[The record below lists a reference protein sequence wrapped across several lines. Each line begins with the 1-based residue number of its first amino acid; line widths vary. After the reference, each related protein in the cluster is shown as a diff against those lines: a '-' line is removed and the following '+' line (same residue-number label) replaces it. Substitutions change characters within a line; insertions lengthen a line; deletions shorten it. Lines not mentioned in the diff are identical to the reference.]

1 MSVTQSVNQAVG
13 QVLQQI
19 IQSLYGN
26 LQSGLQF
33 QTAGQGGSELVYP
46 QGTELVGS
54 DSQYYYPTFS
64 SFNRK
69 VDIVGES
76 DFQVSSSELI
86 PYLGQFYGT
95 LVYGLSSEQYQQLAD
110 QQALQNQS
118 INSLFN
124 LMLDDL
130 GIESILWQKAGGLES
145 SWGWPSVQ
153 YSVDDYTVPSD
164 QDLPVNSQWIVLSN
178 SISYVCKV
186 ASSNSSI
193 ALRPAYQQTPWS
205 TLSSQLLNGSIN
217 SWDQVFTGDLTSD
230 LENPW
235 DNDLY
240 QKYVTIVRSLNQSSQ
255 TVTNQAQ
262 QSALVNNA
270 SSYLSNYI
278 TGNEL
283 QLDNTS
289 SQYVEVANASTSGYP
304 SLIPSSSYL
313 YPPNYIQSI
322 LSGVGQTISMTAAG
336 VGAAGSDVVAITSPM
351 AQTQQ
356 AQASMDDWGFVT
368 QSSKGSASGE
378 VGISSYD
385 PTVSVVTGSFNYT
398 NVGVQIWQPEIQ
410 GENAWLLID
419 PIQEAVSNP
428 TPYIYSSNFEGGF
441 GWTDSASAQTFTQ
454 EGLAYIS
461 AMAYAGSAVSTL
473 SGSTA
478 DSQLWTQ
485 DDLDAKGL
493 STNFGL
499 NFDDWYGSSITA
511 SESSAQDVGAT
522 LSTTSSNSGSQ
533 FLVSSNPM
541 GPISALGP
549 TSSGGL
555 PAIQL
560 ARGFQVIVEP
570 NESYEGSSDQ
580 NRRFR
585 RASGSGLG
593 ESRSGSKNVV
603 EDSLWVSVC
612 KKDSKKKIF
621 LDEQDNIL
629 FGSSIEDHAVGSK
642 GDDDL
647 FGHCRGDT
655 LKGGAGSDFI
665 SGGVGVN
672 RLHGGAGSDYFE
684 FDALNFSKGFK
695 HKIMDFKPN
704 KDVLWFTKG
713 WYPTRITVKSNL
725 LRFAGKTIGIL
736 EGLQESEVIEA
747 LEDAVFI

>member
-1 MSVTQSVNQAVG
+1 MVMQSVNQAVS
-13 QVLQQI
+13 QVLQQR
-19 IQSLYGN
+19 IQSLYGS

-33 QTAGQGGSELVYP
+33 QTVGQGGSELVYP
-46 QGTELVGS
+46 EGTELVGS
-54 DSQYYYPTFS
+54 VSQYYYPTFS

-110 QQALQNQS
+110 QQASQNQS
-118 INSLFN
+118 IDSLFN

-130 GIESILWQKAGGLES
+130 GVKSTLWQDAGGLES
-145 SWGWPSVQ
+145 SWSWPSVQ
-153 YSVDDYTVPSD
+153 YRVDAPTVPSD
-164 QDLPVNSQWIVLSN
+164 QDLPANTQWIVLSN
-178 SISYVCKV
+178 SIAYVCKV
-186 ASSNSSI
+186 ASNNSSI
-193 ALRPAYQQTPWS
+193 ALKPAYQQIPWS
-205 TLSSQLLNGSIN
+205 TISSQLLSGSIN
-217 SWDQVFTGDLTSD
+217 NWDQVFTGELTSD

-235 DNDLY
+235 DKDLY
-240 QKYVTIVRSLNQSSQ
+240 QKYLRILRSLNQSSQ

-262 QSALVNNA
+262 QTALVNNA
-270 SSYLSNYI
+270 SSYLANYI
-278 TGNEL
+278 TGNEW
-283 QLDNTS
+283 QLDNNS
-289 SQYVEVANASTSGYP
+289 SEYVVVANASTSGFP
-304 SLIPSSSYL
+304 SLIPKASYL
-313 YPPNYIQSI
+313 FSPNYTQSI
-322 LSGVGQTISMTAAG
+322 LTGVGQTISMTVAG
-336 VGAAGSDVVAITSPM
+336 VGAAGSDAVAITSPM

-378 VGISSYD
+378 VEISSYD

-398 NVGVQIWQPEIQ
+398 NVGVQIWQPETQ
-410 GENAWLLID
+410 GDSAWLLIE
-419 PIQEAVSNP
+419 PIQKAVSNP

-441 GWTDSASAQTFTQ
+441 GWSDSASAQTFTEQ
-454 EGLAYIS
+454 GLAYIA

-473 SGSTA
+473 AGSTA

-485 DDLDAKGL
+485 DDLDSKGL

-570 NESYEGSSDQ
+570 NQSYEGSSNQ
-580 NRRFR
+580 NRSFR
-585 RASGSGLG
+585 RASGTGLD
-593 ESRSGSKNVV
+593 EKHSGSKNVV

-621 LDEQDNIL
+621 LDEKDNIL
-629 FGSSIEDHAVGSK
+629 FGSSVSDHAVGSK

-655 LKGGAGSDFI
+655 LKGGSGSDFI

-672 RLHGGAGSDYFE
+672 RLHGGSGPDYFE

-695 HKIMDFKPN
+695 HKIMDFKLH

-713 WYPTRITVKSNL
+713 WSPTQITVKNNL

-736 EGLQESEVIEA
+736 EGLQESEVIAA
-747 LEDAVFI
+747 LEDAVFIY